1 MVLKRSAPAR
11 RCASAAVSSGS
22 TATGAV
28 WGWREWN
35 VKVRSSTMTTRIT
48 TTTSRAP
55 RLFFIVRESAAT
67 ALGRQGARGDDP
79 SITLRCMISRFDYGN
94 VRYFRMARTVLGRAI
109 YWTGVYLIDG
119 LLVDSGPPNLAHDV
133 RRLVSNL
140 AVRQCVTTH
149 HHEDHSG
156 NHGLLAAELRI
167 TPLAHAIG
175 VSRLAVADTHSQLYR
190 RVAWGARPP
199 APAAPLGEGLETS
212 RFRFRVIHTPGH
224 ATDHVA
230 LFEPER
236 GWLFSGDLYL
246 APRLRYLRA
255 DEDVYAM
262 MGSLRRGVA
271 PAARGPVFQ
280 HPRGAGQGAGPG
292 RGQPHLLGR
301 AGGGGPPAHRGR
313 GGGAR
318 PPPAP

>member
-1 MVLKRSAPAR
+1 V
-11 RCASAAVSSGS
+11 
-22 TATGAV
+22 
-28 WGWREWN
+28 
-35 VKVRSSTMTTRIT
+35 
-48 TTTSRAP
+48 
-55 RLFFIVRESAAT
+55 IVG
-67 ALGRQGARGDDP
+67 L
-79 SITLRCMISRFDYGN
+79 DYGD

-133 RRLVSNL
+133 RRLVCNL

-175 VSRLAVADTHSQLYR
+175 VSRLAVPDTHPQLYR
-190 RVAWGARPP
+190 RVAWGTRPP
-199 APAAPLGEGLETS
+199 VPAAPLGEGLETS

-224 ATDHVA
+224 ASDHVA

-262 MGSLRRGVA
+262 MDSLRRVLA
-271 PAARGPVFQ
+271 LE
-280 HPRGAGQGAGPG
+280 PRVLFCQ
-292 RGQPHLLGR
+292 
-301 AGGGGPPAHRGR
+301 HRGR
-313 GGGAR
+313 VEQGAARLRDKLDFLVELGERIHELHRRGWSDAATARALPGSDLLWRVWTGGDFSKRNFVRAFLRTASAR
-318 PPPAP
+318 

>member
-1 MVLKRSAPAR
+1 MV
-11 RCASAAVSSGS
+11 
-22 TATGAV
+22 
-28 WGWREWN
+28 
-35 VKVRSSTMTTRIT
+35 
-48 TTTSRAP
+48 
-55 RLFFIVRESAAT
+55 FFMVREAGAT
-67 ALGRQGARGDDP
+67 ALVGQEGPSDHS
-79 SITLRCMISRFDYGN
+79 SITLPCMISSFDYGD

-212 RFRFRVIHTPGH
+212 RFRFQVIHTPGH

-262 MGSLRRGVA
+262 MDSLRRGRA
-271 PAARGPVFQ
+271 PAPPGRFCPPPRAGGP
-280 HPRGAGQGAGPG
+280 GAGPA
-292 RGQPHLLGR
+292 R
-301 AGGGGPPAHRGR
+301 AQTPPPCAR
-313 GGGAR
+313 GGGVPHRQIAAPAR
-318 PPPAP
+318 PRPRRRASGS